1 MCKANTDFFFLVCTP
16 AHPFMYFR
24 ILFVHT
30 HDRLDAAAAVG
41 LNSVQGLISNTS
53 IWTLIHMPHTVECI
67 SGAVANGAIEK
78 PKRQWIDK
86 NTTSLWRLFRFYRR
100 MFSWTVSCP
109 FIMSVCGVC
118 IVHVCVWE
126 SEKACERMC
135 LCSME
140 KEEIRRNH
148 AYRVPPDSHNPP
160 ASADVRIN
168 IKSLRRL

>member
-67 SGAVANGAIEK
+67 SGAVANIAIEK

-118 IVHVCVWE
+118 IVHVCVCVRERE
-126 SEKACERMC
+126 SERANVFVQHGKGGNPEKPR
-135 LCSME
+135 LSCSAWFTQSTSQ
-140 KEEIRRNH
+140 RWRSN
-148 AYRVPPDSHNPP
+148 
-160 ASADVRIN
+160 
-168 IKSLRRL
+168 